1 MPSKISRSKQAKWRR
16 KWQSTSVLLP
26 GKFHGWRSLVG
37 YSSCGRNESDTTE
50 QLHFLSFYSSF
61 WRRKWQ
67 PIPVFLPEEC
77 HGRRGLMGYSLWSC
91 KESETTKQ
99 LTHIHTHKQA
109 KRIKHRAHFQEDN
122 FNREVQLSV
131 KKKKHPEIGAIWW
144 FIRDMQIRSSTRYPV
159 TSIKMVIIIK
169 KSTDNNSYNRVKK
182 RGPSDANS
190 H

>member
-1 MPSKISRSKQAKWRR
+1 MKYSGLISLRIDWFDLLAVQESLKSLLQHHSSKASILRHSAFFIVQLSYMPSKISRSKQAKWRR

-131 KKKKHPEIGAIWW
+131 KKK
-144 FIRDMQIRSSTRYPV
+144 STQ
-159 TSIKMVIIIK
+159 K
-169 KSTDNNSYNRVKK
+169 
-182 RGPSDANS
+182 
-190 H
+190 